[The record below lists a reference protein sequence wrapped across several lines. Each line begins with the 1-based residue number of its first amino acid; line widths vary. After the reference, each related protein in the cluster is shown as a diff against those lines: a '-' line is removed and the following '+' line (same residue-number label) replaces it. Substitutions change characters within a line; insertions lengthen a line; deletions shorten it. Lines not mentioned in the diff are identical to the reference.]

1 MTVLMNEEPKVQ
13 EESNTEPKPKFKLKF
28 VLGASNCVFEVAEY
42 LAKAKGITAEK
53 VVKLGKN
60 PKMFMKNTE
69 GIGRSL
75 AVYLPV
81 STGEVKFQGFVTNV
95 DGKVELDVDEHGEA
109 VLDAWQN
116 EPVYKASNPDEIVE
130 AW

>member
-1 MTVLMNEEPKVQ
+1 MTVLTNEEPKVQ
-13 EESNTEPKPKFKLKF
+13 EESSTKSKFKLKF

-42 LAKAKGITAEK
+42 LTKAKDITAEK
-53 VVKLGKN
+53 VVRLGKN

-69 GIGRSL
+69 GTGRSL
-75 AVYLPV
+75 AVYLPL

-95 DGKVELDVDEHGEA
+95 DGNVELDLDEHGEA

-116 EPVYKASNPDEIVE
+116 EPVFKASNPDEIVE
-130 AW
+130 AWG